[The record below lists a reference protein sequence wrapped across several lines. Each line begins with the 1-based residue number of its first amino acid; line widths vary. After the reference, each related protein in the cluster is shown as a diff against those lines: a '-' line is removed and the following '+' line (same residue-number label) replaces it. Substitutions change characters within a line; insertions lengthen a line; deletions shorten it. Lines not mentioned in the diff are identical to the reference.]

1 MRLLFYSKR
10 RQVEELQDKISK
22 TRNKSNLE
30 SLKKSLA
37 EVEKEAKDAEQKLAD
52 VDKEERV
59 RAKKKARSFL
69 NGFFPLH
76 FYSRSRRHKDFIYF
90 NCQM

>member
-59 RAKKKARSFL
+59 RAKKKKRGAS
-69 NGFFPLH
+69 
-76 FYSRSRRHKDFIYF
+76 
-90 NCQM
+90 